1 MFKNFLFYCSV
12 FFAFVLVTS
21 KVAAQVPNTSLS
33 AGDSTGKKLEIL
45 EAKRYNFQKIDSVGD
60 FVSLAGN
67 VRIRQ
72 GKTLFYCDSAVLDQ
86 KQNTIEAF
94 GNIHINDEDSV
105 QTYSQYLKY
114 YGQQKD
120 AILKNKVKLTDGKG
134 VLTTNELHYN
144 TITKVGTYVNGG
156 KVVTGTTVLT
166 STEGIYYGE
175 TRDIYFK
182 KKVVMIDPEFRVTTD
197 TLLYNTFTEI
207 ARFTVPTVI
216 KNKQRTITTSEGY
229 YDMKNKKAVF
239 GKRPFI
245 DDKDYTLT
253 ADDLA
258 IDEKSGFGDAL
269 GHAVYKSK
277 DTANPSIIIAN
288 RLQSNNKTNALL
300 ATQKPVMII
309 RQGADSIYI
318 AADTL
323 YTARLSDLRT
333 SRYVPPILQ
342 LDMETT
348 TIDST
353 RKAEV
358 DSSKT
363 NTIADVRN
371 AANARNTLGSIGK
384 NQPLPKPF
392 IDSLVAVKSLT
403 DSLSQPLTVKNDTT
417 ISPKNLRVPKNDSVK
432 VDSSTNRF
440 IEAYYNVRIFSDSL
454 QAVGDSMFYSLE
466 DSAFRLFKNPVVWAQ
481 DNQITGDTIYLFTA
495 NKKPKRLYVFE
506 NALAIN
512 KSDQFF
518 NQVKGNTINGN
529 FLNGDINHIRAKG
542 SAENIYYAIDDQNKY
557 IGVNRSTC
565 DIIDMYFQNK
575 KPRKIVFRNNLDGT
589 TYPMKQVTHGT
600 MRLRGFKWL
609 EDRRPKTKSDLFEN

>member
-1 MFKNFLFYCSV
+1 
-12 FFAFVLVTS
+12 
-21 KVAAQVPNTSLS
+21 
-33 AGDSTGKKLEIL
+33 
-45 EAKRYNFQKIDSVGD
+45 
-60 FVSLAGN
+60 
-67 VRIRQ
+67 
-72 GKTLFYCDSAVLDQ
+72 
-86 KQNTIEAF
+86 
-94 GNIHINDEDSV
+94 
-105 QTYSQYLKY
+105 
-114 YGQQKD
+114 
-120 AILKNKVKLTDGKG
+120 
-134 VLTTNELHYN
+134 
-144 TITKVGTYVNGG
+144 
-156 KVVTGTTVLT
+156 
-166 STEGIYYGE
+166 
-175 TRDIYFK
+175 
-182 KKVVMIDPEFRVTTD
+182 
-197 TLLYNTFTEI
+197 
-207 ARFTVPTVI
+207 
-216 KNKQRTITTSEGY
+216 
-229 YDMKNKKAVF
+229 
-239 GKRPFI
+239 
-245 DDKDYTLT
+245 
-253 ADDLA
+253 
-258 IDEKSGFGDAL
+258 
-269 GHAVYKSK
+269 
-277 DTANPSIIIAN
+277 
-288 RLQSNNKTNALL
+288 
-300 ATQKPVMII
+300 MII

-348 TIDST
+348 SDSI
-353 RKAEV
+353 RKAVV
-358 DSSKT
+358 DSSGP
-363 NTIADVRN
+363 NNIAPVRN
-371 AANARNTLGSIGK
+371 AANARNTLGSIVK
-384 NQPLPKPF
+384 VQPQAKPF

-403 DSLSQPLTVKNDTT
+403 DSFSQPVIVKNDSTT
-417 ISPKNLRVPKNDSVK
+417 RQKVLRSPKNDSAK

-529 FLNGDINHIRAKG
+529 FINGDISHIRAKG

-575 KPRKIVFRNNLDGT
+575 KPKKIVFRNNLDGT